1 MKPKDYPRI
10 PQLVILITALA
21 AVPGAD
27 GAQEAELQRCA
38 ELDSDAQR
46 LACFDAYFERQE
58 ESAETSSEAAAP
70 ASVAITEAEVAGEPS
85 ATAPAAQAE
94 ASAAEV
100 LPARNQDEPSA
111 TPPAAQAETSAAVVL
126 PPRDRDEPPPAERER
141 PREYTAT
148 VVAMRERPH
157 GEVVVMLDN
166 GEVWSEQFASRAFL
180 VDVGDK
186 VTMKRGR
193 FSKGYRLVAPGGRG
207 YQVTLLDQ

>member
-1 MKPKDYPRI
+1 MNRKDHPRI
-10 PQLVILITALA
+10 PQLMILITALA
-21 AVPGAD
+21 AVPAA
-27 GAQEAELQRCA
+27 AQEAELQRCA

-46 LACFDAYFERQE
+46 LACFDAYFERQQE
-58 ESAETSSEAAAP
+58 GAETSSDAAAP
-70 ASVAITEAEVAGEPS
+70 ASFAIIEAEVAGEPS
-85 ATAPAAQAE
+85 ATPPAAEAE

-100 LPARNQDEPSA
+100 PPPRKQDKASA
-111 TPPAAQAETSAAVVL
+111 TASAAQAETSAAVVP
-126 PPRDRDEPPPAERER
+126 PPRDQDEPPPAERGR

-157 GEVVVMLDN
+157 GEMVVMLDN

-193 FSKGYRLVAPGGRG
+193 FSKAYRLVAPGGRG